1 MNGIAVE
8 FIKKCDNMKLTIKVS
23 NKCYLVER
31 IEKNMNN
38 LNDFGKILITETR
51 DRAIKNMEKRIDGT
65 MKGITAK
72 LVQEKIVNFTEE
84 QKEILKYLVTLTV
97 DTTLDSFLWMVEEQ
111 EKIKIMYD
119 NTNIKE
125 ISDGLS
131 GELYAEN
138 GWIEK
143 FTTLNKNN

>member
-1 MNGIAVE
+1 
-8 FIKKCDNMKLTIKVS
+8 
-23 NKCYLVER
+23 
-31 IEKNMNN
+31 
-38 LNDFGKILITETR
+38 
-51 DRAIKNMEKRIDGT
+51 
-65 MKGITAK
+65 
-72 LVQEKIVNFTEE
+72 
-84 QKEILKYLVTLTV
+84 
-97 DTTLDSFLWMVEEQ
+97 
-111 EKIKIMYD
+111 MYD

>member
-1 MNGIAVE
+1 
-8 FIKKCDNMKLTIKVS
+8 
-23 NKCYLVER
+23 
-31 IEKNMNN
+31 MNN

-51 DRAIKNMEKRIDGT
+51 DRAIKNMEKIIDGT

-111 EKIKIMYD
+111 DKIKIMYD